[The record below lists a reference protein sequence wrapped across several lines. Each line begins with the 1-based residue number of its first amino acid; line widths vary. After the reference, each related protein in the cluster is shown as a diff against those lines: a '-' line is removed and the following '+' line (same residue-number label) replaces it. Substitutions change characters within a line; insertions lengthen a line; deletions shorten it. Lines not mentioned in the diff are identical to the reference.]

1 MPKYIVCCHPI
12 FGENAV
18 CLSQK
23 LDIPIITKLDAKE
36 GDVYII
42 FGAHM
47 LAEQLV
53 ELQRNVKV
61 GYILLNGEPEGNMY
75 LKQKSYIQLMKN
87 NPVYGY
93 DKPSVDYLKS
103 PSLVSIAYRVF
114 ILSLWV

>member
-42 FGAHM
+42 FGA
-47 LAEQLV
+47 
-53 ELQRNVKV
+53 
-61 GYILLNGEPEGNMY
+61 IC
-75 LKQKSYIQLMKN
+75 
-87 NPVYGY
+87 
-93 DKPSVDYLKS
+93 S
-103 PSLVSIAYRVF
+103 PNSF
-114 ILSLWV
+114 